1 MLISDLLGQY
11 HNATSPTG
19 VTGTKGVQKL
29 VSSLRD
35 MGTGNIFEGT
45 VNSIKGGRVTLGLP
59 NGQEITARMD
69 GKVPLSV
76 GQSMFFQVKSNDGA
90 QIAIRPFTVDGNSV
104 NLTLLEAL
112 KAAGI
117 NVDGRNLSMVNTMME
132 EQMSIDRSS
141 LTQMARVLAGNP
153 DIDVK
158 TLVQMQKLE
167 LPISPEMASQF
178 QNYAED
184 KQAITQNLNAF
195 MDKLPGVLAQ
205 ANLSGET
212 LQKMGLEILTALTEH
227 TAGDGGMMAPG
238 GENLPTA
245 QKGQSEAPGVLTEG
259 APGASGASGA
269 PNAPETEGIP
279 KVLQNAP
286 EAVQKVFQN
295 APASQVV
302 VGVNDLVATG
312 GGQTISDATV
322 PVANA
327 QTVDGSAAITQGVGG
342 ETQGMSAE
350 GASNAPNAEALLKPF
365 SDAPV
370 SQVASFVEQLQ
381 SMPQFAGVSYI
392 QGQSASGVLEQ
403 VTKLLAAQSAPDT
416 QELLSLFENKGFQE
430 LMKASM
436 EEQWLIKPEEL
447 SGSGNKINRL
457 YERLENQL
465 EKLEHIV
472 RASGADVESAD
483 VKNVTQLASDIRS
496 NIEFMNQINQAY
508 TYVQIPLKLSGQNA
522 SGELYVYTNRRGG
535 AQEKEELTAFLH
547 LDMDAL
553 GPTDVSVRLKGRD
566 VSTNF
571 YFETDASYEIVL
583 AHVGE
588 LEERLRSKGYN
599 CRTSVTNEA
608 HKVNFV
614 EDFLKKDQPSAGL
627 VHRYSFD
634 MRA

>member
-11 HNATSPTG
+11 HSATSPTG
-19 VTGTKGVQKL
+19 LTGTKGVQKL

-35 MGTGNIFEGT
+35 MGAGNIFEGT

-132 EQMSIDRSS
+132 EQMSIDRGS

-178 QNYAED
+178 QNYADD
-184 KQAITQNLNAF
+184 KQAITQNLNTF

-227 TAGDGGMMAPG
+227 TAGDGGMMTPG
-238 GENLPTA
+238 GESVTTA
-245 QKGQSEAPGVLTEG
+245 QTGQSEAPGVLTEG
-259 APGASGASGA
+259 APGA
-269 PNAPETEGIP
+269 PNAPETEGLA

-286 EAVQKVFQN
+286 EAGVKILQN
-295 APASQVV
+295 APASQVI
-302 VGVNDLVATG
+302 VGAGDLAVSG
-312 GGQTISDATV
+312 DGQQVSENAVPAANVQTADDHAVITQELSSKTRGMPAEGVSNV
-322 PVANA
+322 PVTEDLSATFSNA
-327 QTVDGSAAITQGVGG
+327 QASSVAA
-342 ETQGMSAE
+342 
-350 GASNAPNAEALLKPF
+350 
-365 SDAPV
+365 
-370 SQVASFVEQLQ
+370 FVEELQ
-381 SMPQFAGVSYI
+381 AMPQFAGVSYT

-403 VTKLLAAQSAPDT
+403 LTKLLAAQSAPDT
-416 QELLSLFENKGFQE
+416 QELLALFENKGFQG
-430 LMKASM
+430 LMKTAM

-447 SGSGNKINRL
+447 SGSGNRINRL
-457 YERLENQL
+457 YDRLENQL

-472 RASGADVESAD
+472 RASGADAESAD
-483 VKNVTQLASDIRS
+483 AKNVTLLAADIRS

-571 YFETDASYEIVL
+571 YFDTDASYELVM